1 LPKTTIKIVKHKFL
15 VDNYHGKNTIKSCER
30 WAQMGAADDFVFPPG
45 QHLEECSR
53 VGGCS
58 TGARVIWGWIKI

>member
-1 LPKTTIKIVKHKFL
+1 MAKTQSNL
-15 VDNYHGKNTIKSCER
+15 V
-30 WAQMGAADDFVFPPG
+30 AQMGAADDFVFPPG

-58 TGARVIWGWIKI
+58 TGARRMVHIELVSRR